1 MPRKDGKKKRKRS
14 RATRVMEW
22 LPLGY
27 ACPYE
32 RVALIYYWSSV
43 YYINGQWL
51 TSPPIETNTWD
62 VYICTCMYI
71 CDEVLTGST
80 YKGSHMVLRVRFIL
94 KKYKIYIFTDR
105 WEHRYGYV
113 YGTQIFSV
121 VHAYCV
127 WIFSITKSILIR
139 TIYRIDTFFL
149 EISWNL
155 TSRDSRFESE
165 TLRNLETFE
174 IRNFQNPSIIFSLF
188 SFFF

>member
-1 MPRKDGKKKRKRS
+1 MTPSRLCVPVRKSRPYILLKLCVLHQRS
-14 RATRVMEW
+14 
-22 LPLGY
+22 
-27 ACPYE
+27 
-32 RVALIYYWSSV
+32 VANFS
-43 YYINGQWL
+43 
-51 TSPPIETNTWD
+51 TNRNKHVGC

-155 TSRDSRFESE
+155 TSKDSRFESE